1 MNPNQYAAIAEAVE
15 TGLYRGWDR
24 VHACVTRPKKRQ
36 LLDALLSAVM
46 VDLDTLVRRCAR
58 EEAASERADDEGIVE
73 SLRKLA
79 AYQHADVSV
88 AADAADLITALL
100 EARK

>member
-36 LLDALLSAVM
+36 LLDALLSAIM
-46 VDLDTLVRRCAR
+46 VDLDQLIRRCET
-58 EEAASERADDEGIVE
+58 EEQR
-73 SLRKLA
+73 
-79 AYQHADVSV
+79 
-88 AADAADLITALL
+88 
-100 EARK
+100 